1 MPGDLAALDR
11 VLGDQALMG
20 PILER
25 FRRELLETG
34 RRVLEEGRPT
44 IPMETFVRLMVLKA
58 RYRWGYWMLVG
69 EVSDS
74 IALRRFCRI
83 SLCERV
89 PDESTVRK
97 LTRRLGPERVS
108 SLTRMLVVRAARER
122 RFWPRAVRVDSTVVE
137 ADVKYPTDSGLAS
150 PWRQGA
156 GAGSSQ
162 AGGSD
167 RREQAA
173 GAGSLAG
180 GGPRAAGD
188 HSHNPGSFGG
198 SEGAGAEADRAD
210 GGVTRTLGQGSTPA
224 RGGRQAPSARSWREA
239 QAERRREARGAG
251 RPLRE
256 GRTADQTA
264 SGRRA
269 PITSRIVSIADP
281 DARPIRKSKLGKPN
295 EFGYVTQ
302 LAEVTENTKREAR
315 GLILPASTQVGNP
328 QENALL
334 PDTAAELKRLGIS
347 PRARSPSTAG
357 FSLDR
362 PAKRSQNSRPNEY
375 SSLATRNPAPDAPTS
390 GPSATEPAR
399 RATSATSSAATGW
412 AAAA

>member
-97 LTRRLGPERVS
+97 LTRRLGPETVLN
-108 SLTRMLVVRAARER
+108 LTRMLVVRAARER

-188 HSHNPGSFGG
+188 HSHNPGSFGEAKAQVLKLTAQTGELLERSVKEARQLAAVARRRARGRGAKHKLNAGRRTQTTGDLSPREVALDGGFQLGPTSEALAELAPERVFISGHQEPG
-198 SEGAGAEADRAD
+198 SRRTNQRPQRYRTGAE
-210 GGVTRTLGQGSTPA
+210 GHISH
-224 RGGRQAPSARSWREA
+224 
-239 QAERRREARGAG
+239 
-251 RPLRE
+251 
-256 GRTADQTA
+256 
-264 SGRRA
+264 
-269 PITSRIVSIADP
+269 
-281 DARPIRKSKLGKPN
+281 
-295 EFGYVTQ
+295 
-302 LAEVTENTKREAR
+302 
-315 GLILPASTQVGNP
+315 
-328 QENALL
+328 
-334 PDTAAELKRLGIS
+334 LKRRYGMGRSRLKGHDSQRIWTEWGILAHNTDTLAV
-347 PRARSPSTAG
+347 RAR
-357 FSLDR
+357 
-362 PAKRSQNSRPNEY
+362 
-375 SSLATRNPAPDAPTS
+375 
-390 GPSATEPAR
+390 
-399 RATSATSSAATGW
+399 
-412 AAAA
+412 